1 MLDAKKDFGLPIA
14 LRPVSAAGRAE
25 KVDYRI
31 ILARGDDIHNH
42 ILTQMENARYD
53 AEKITSI
60 DIDNYR
66 AEMADKGGFPVSLRG
81 DSLFVKIPIPGLRTM
96 DAWGN
101 VRQAYDE
108 VSKKE
113 FIKGAK
119 KKLEGW
125 DFDREQ
131 RRRDSI
137 LLSRTKLNFNDSLP
151 DITVDNSLKAT
162 GDQGVANARL
172 ITAVLGE
179 ASRDLR
185 GEFL

>member
-1 MLDAKKDFGLPIA
+1 MQKKEYRIPIA

-25 KVDYRI
+25 KVDKSI
-31 ILARGDDIHNH
+31 ILTRGNEIHNY
-42 ILTQMENARYD
+42 ILTQMKNARDD

-66 AEMADKGGFPVSLRG
+66 DEMAYKGGFPVSLRG
-81 DSLFVKIPIPGLRTM
+81 DRLFVKIPIPGLRTM

-108 VSKKE
+108 VSKKK

-125 DFDREQ
+125 DFERSKDSPISAIPEARAKEISQWIIKEPRE
-131 RRRDSI
+131 D
-137 LLSRTKLNFNDSLP
+137 DPDLP
-151 DITVDNSLKAT
+151 DLDPILEF
-162 GDQGVANARL
+162 GG
-172 ITAVLGE
+172 GE
-179 ASRDLR
+179 IKTL
-185 GEFL
+185 F